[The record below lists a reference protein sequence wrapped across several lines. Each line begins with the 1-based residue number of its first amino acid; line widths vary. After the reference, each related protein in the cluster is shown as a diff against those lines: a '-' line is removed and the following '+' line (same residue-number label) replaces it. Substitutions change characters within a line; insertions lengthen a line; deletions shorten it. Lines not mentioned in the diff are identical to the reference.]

1 MEESPAAS
9 DPLAERRGAVL
20 TLALSQNSNASS
32 MVSSAVCF
40 SVDPTPI
47 VESIVHH
54 HQHHIQPCSSISRG
68 RHLRISNRTSSTER
82 NCHVTSLSLRIIF
95 NHVRGASLHVSEHL
109 SLLWMCFKRDF
120 SWSTTVM
127 RPPEKMTIDLKSVVR
142 RCPKKISHDHFHAR
156 DQCFT
161 RSVHYSRHRKTIY
174 LIYFGD

>member
-1 MEESPAAS
+1 MDFGKCYLTIESFGNS
-9 DPLAERRGAVL
+9 IHINIGRCRHDPSCSKVL
-20 TLALSQNSNASS
+20 SHIIHSLIGGRISSCFWSTCREKRSSTDISIVLKTDASS

-95 NHVRGASLHVSEHL
+95 NHVRGAFFT
-109 SLLWMCFKRDF
+109 CFGTF
-120 SWSTTVM
+120 FFVM
-127 RPPEKMTIDLKSVVR
+127 YVFQERL
-142 RCPKKISHDHFHAR
+142 
-156 DQCFT
+156 
-161 RSVHYSRHRKTIY
+161 
-174 LIYFGD
+174 